1 MITSAQITDAVTAAV
16 GQSVIDAAPYSVSG
30 AAVATQANAYT
41 NVASIT
47 VTSSDPQQAAAIA
60 NAYAQVFIDWRKSQ
74 QTAQI
79 KQAEKVISNELKG
92 TTPGSS
98 DYIILTQRLRD
109 LQIRQSTVTG
119 DFLLI
124 NKAETPT
131 APFAPRPIRSAVLGF
146 GVGLFAG
153 IGLAFLLEQLN
164 TRLRDYRE
172 TAEILNMPVIGR
184 IPVVSKSIAHN
195 HDLAVVESPEGR
207 VSEAFRMLRG
217 NLEFVAIDGE
227 TGSLLITSCKQGE
240 GKSMT
245 IANLAATLA
254 LAGKNI
260 ILVDGDLRRPQAHL
274 YFDLKNDVGLST
286 LLAGKQATADVLQN
300 VRLTPNVS
308 GNGGGAAP
316 AADTAT
322 MPGTLRVLTAGP
334 TPPNPGELIASKRF
348 SRLLDELEKR
358 ADLVLVDSPAI
369 MAVGD
374 AGALANAVDGLLLLV
389 DINTARRPT
398 LREVREVL
406 EPMPCK
412 KLGIIVSREKFT
424 GSNSYK
430 YGYYRYQRA

>member
-1 MITSAQITDAVTAAV
+1 M
-16 GQSVIDAAPYSVSG
+16 
-30 AAVATQANAYT
+30 
-41 NVASIT
+41 
-47 VTSSDPQQAAAIA
+47 
-60 NAYAQVFIDWRKSQ
+60 
-74 QTAQI
+74 
-79 KQAEKVISNELKG
+79 
-92 TTPGSS
+92 
-98 DYIILTQRLRD
+98 
-109 LQIRQSTVTG
+109 
-119 DFLLI
+119 
-124 NKAETPT
+124 
-131 APFAPRPIRSAVLGF
+131 
-146 GVGLFAG
+146 
-153 IGLAFLLEQLN
+153 
-164 TRLRDYRE
+164 
-172 TAEILNMPVIGR
+172 
-184 IPVVSKSIAHN
+184 
-195 HDLAVVESPEGR
+195 
-207 VSEAFRMLRG
+207 
-217 NLEFVAIDGE
+217 
-227 TGSLLITSCKQGE
+227 
-240 GKSMT
+240 
-245 IANLAATLA
+245 
-254 LAGKNI
+254 
-260 ILVDGDLRRPQAHL
+260 
-274 YFDLKNDVGLST
+274 
-286 LLAGKQATADVLQN
+286 
-300 VRLTPNVS
+300 S